1 MATEIAAII
10 GDDHRL
16 VEREVSAA
24 LALNVRLAEVKRSWS
39 AAGAVAVLA
48 EADVT
53 LPTLER
59 ILVRLDA
66 AARPATAEEVALNV
80 AKMIASYPYA
90 EKFAA
95 SYARSL
101 CEDVLEAGCSL
112 GAVEAT
118 MRNIRRT
125 MKFAPTVAEVLDML
139 EANEARRDFV
149 RRVATALPAQ
159 LVEVR
164 ALLAAPK
171 EQFMTGA
178 AERID
183 KMVAD
188 YRAWVLEAASEG
200 LTERS
205 ERAPT

>member
-80 AKMIASYPYA
+80 AKMIASYA